1 MGTGRRKLSGV
12 NGDSATR
19 VTGAERAAGAACAAT
34 ELVRIAV
41 MTAMVSKS
49 DTDTVKQRRRR
60 VSRTLLSGS
69 AQTEQ
74 YRLLLGNQYGNPY
87 TPTSRGVSP
96 VVVAETV
103 VEPARVTWCDW
114 IFSCRCERR

>member
-1 MGTGRRKLSGV
+1 MATGRRKLSGV
-12 NGDSATR
+12 SGGSATR
-19 VTGAERAAGAACAAT
+19 ITGAERTAGAACAAT

-41 MTAMVSKS
+41 TIVMVAKAE
-49 DTDTVKQRRRR
+49 TVKQIRRR
-60 VSRTLLSGS
+60 VSRTLLSGP

-74 YRLLLGNQYGNPY
+74 YRLPLGNQYGNPY